1 MLKNGHGKLEE
12 MSDEKEVFEAMKK
25 SSLVVCHFYDTT
37 NIKSAVM
44 DKHLEKLA
52 AKHFQTRFIKANAE
66 KVFLFLIFLYNFR
79 YHF

>member
-12 MSDEKEVFEAMKK
+12 MSNEKEVFEAMKK

-66 KVFLFLIFLYNFR
+66 KVFLIFNIFIK
-79 YHF
+79 F